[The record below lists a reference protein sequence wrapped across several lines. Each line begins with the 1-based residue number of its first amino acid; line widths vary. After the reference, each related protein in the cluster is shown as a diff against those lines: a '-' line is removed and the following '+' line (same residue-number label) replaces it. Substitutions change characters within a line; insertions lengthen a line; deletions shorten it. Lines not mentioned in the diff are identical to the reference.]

1 MKIILTLGS
10 GSCLYNDDEEGV
22 ARFSEY
28 GQETVKTA
36 GAGAGVSSLSQV
48 QPLWP
53 PAASSGPPRQLAN
66 FAHVCLLMVLV
77 LLIAYCFLDV
87 LLKSQD
93 EAGVIM

>member
-1 MKIILTLGS
+1 MS
-10 GSCLYNDDEEGV
+10 
-22 ARFSEY
+22 SEY
-28 GQETVKTA
+28 GQETVETP

-48 QPLWP
+48 QPPWS
-53 PAASSGPPRQLAN
+53 PAAAPPRQLAN

-87 LLKSQD
+87 SLKSQD